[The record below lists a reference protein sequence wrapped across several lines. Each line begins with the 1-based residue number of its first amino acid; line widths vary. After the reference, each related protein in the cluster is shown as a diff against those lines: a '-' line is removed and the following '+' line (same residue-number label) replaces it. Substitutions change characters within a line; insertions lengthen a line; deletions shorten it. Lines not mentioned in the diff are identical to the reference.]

1 MKLIKVAAT
10 LAVGLPV
17 VAACYSDQSLN
28 PPALNDPIFQRYV
41 ALGTSISAGFQ
52 SLGWNDSTQRH
63 AFTVLFAAGAG
74 APFSYPKFAARGCP
88 PPLINNVTGDRGP
101 GATIATCD
109 LRATPVP
116 QYLNSF
122 AVPGATVIAALTNDS
137 VSLAADPTYS
147 ALTTFVLGGS
157 TEINRMRQAQP
168 TFVSVE
174 LGAND
179 VLGALIDTINPGN
192 PALVTDTTVFKARY
206 GRVLDSVDA
215 TGAAAVLFSVPDV
228 TNIAFASSGT
238 LYWCLKNAP
247 ACGFSP
253 PAPFPATFTVTN
265 SCAPNA
271 AIPGSK
277 GDSILVPWTVGI
289 KKLLIAFQGLAQ
301 NLNCSDDLQVITPAE
316 FANMRIATGA
326 YNTYIQAQATARGY
340 AFVNSN
346 QVLGSLRG
354 PNGPIRFFP
363 DPLPVL
369 TGGSVDFGSG
379 VSLDGFHPS
388 DATHRVIADSMAAAV
403 NLKYGTTVV
412 GP

>member
-1 MKLIKVAAT
+1 MKLTKVAAT

-28 PPALNDPIFQRYV
+28 SPALNDPIFQRYV
-41 ALGTSISAGFQ
+41 AIGTSISGGFQ

-63 AFTVLFAAGAG
+63 AFTVLFAGAAG

-88 PPLINNVTGDRGP
+88 PPLINNVTGNRGP

-109 LRATPVP
+109 LRATPAP

-137 VSLAADPTYS
+137 VSLATDPTYS
-147 ALTTFVLGGS
+147 QLTTFVLGGS

-179 VLGALIDTINPGN
+179 VLGALIDTTNPGN
-192 PALVTDTTVFKARY
+192 PAFVTDTTVFKARY

-228 TNIAFASSGT
+228 TNIAFASTGT
-238 LYWCLKNAP
+238 IYWCIKNAP
-247 ACGFSP
+247 ACGPVPGAFP
-253 PAPFPATFTVTN
+253 PNYTITN
-265 SCAPNA
+265 SCAPGA

-277 GDSILVPWTVGI
+277 GDSILVPWSVGI
-289 KKLLIAFQGLAQ
+289 KKLLIASQGLAQ
-301 NLNCSDDLQVITPAE
+301 TLDCSDNLQVITPAE
-316 FANMRIATGA
+316 FANMRIATAA
-326 YNTYIQAQATARGY
+326 YNTYIQAQATQRGY
-340 AFVNSN
+340 AFLDAN
-346 QVLGSLRG
+346 QVLGALRASG
-354 PNGPIRFFP
+354 AIRIFP
-363 DPLPVL
+363 DLSAVP
-369 TGGSVDFGSG
+369 TGGSVNFGTG

-388 DATHRVIADSMAAAV
+388 DATHRVIADSMVSAV
-403 NLKYGTTVV
+403 NQKYGSTLV